1 MPNPSQ
7 VSVIIPVG
15 VYHQDI
21 AERAIRSVRE
31 QTVPCTLIR
40 VDDPTQR
47 GPSWARNRGL
57 EQATTPFVVFLDAD
71 DWLEPAFVEKCL
83 SVWKTGHY
91 VYTDWYE
98 GEKVVHAP
106 LDAWCGNGAWHCITT
121 LLPKHAADAVGGFTS
136 LPGAED
142 TEFYWAVT
150 RKHRVCGIRLDEP
163 LFHYGEQGRR
173 AKAFVE
179 SDQYATV
186 MQDIIRMY
194 GDMSCCTDQI
204 IKANLDGEQQP
215 GDVLARAIWMGN
227 MQKMGRASGRMYP
240 RGGSGSLMWIDPR
253 DAQASPNW
261 WQIVNTP
268 VEQSNGYQPQVQQV
282 PVARDIMDFVRAIA
296 PQARKVEPTLT
307 DLQQVAPT
315 AARPD
320 FGRVAELARRA
331 YAS

>member
-15 VYHQDI
+15 PYHTDI

-31 QTVPCTLIR
+31 QTVPCTVIR
-40 VDDPTQR
+40 VDDTTQR

-91 VYTDWYE
+91 VYTDWLE
-98 GEKVVHAP
+98 GDKVIEAP

-121 LLPKHAADAVGGFTS
+121 LLPKYAADAVGGFTS

-142 TEFYWAVT
+142 TEFYWAIT
-150 RKHRVCGIRLDEP
+150 RKLRVCGIRLGEP
-163 LFHYGEQGRR
+163 LFHYGEHGRR
-173 AKAFVE
+173 AKAFVD
-179 SDQYATV
+179 SDQYPIV
-186 MQDIIRMY
+186 MQNIVRMY

-204 IKANLDGEQQP
+204 IKVALQSDQQP
-215 GDVLARAIWMGN
+215 GDVIARATWGGN
-227 MQKMGRASGRMYP
+227 QTRFGRVTRRKY
-240 RGGSGSLMWIDPR
+240 RGGNGALMAVDPR
-253 DAQASPNW
+253 DAQANPNW
-261 WQIVNTP
+261 WQIVNAP
-268 VEQSNGYQPQVQQV
+268 VEQSNGYHPPVQGAK
-282 PVARDIMDFVRAIA
+282 VATTFDEIVRFIA
-296 PQARKVEPTLT
+296 PQARKVEPSLQ
-307 DLQQVAPT
+307 DLQQVRPV

-331 YAS
+331 YV